1 MNKKD
6 EQALKGGLAALFG
19 GASAETNQA
28 DGQVTEID
36 NNDVEATQ
44 KDEADI
50 IQTIENDR
58 LRDALE
64 AKRNIKRGR
73 PRKDVPVISKANG
86 YGRVCNVVNLEKMDK
101 LREIAFRETLTIKQ
115 VVEAAFDLA
124 IEKYEKKHGEIVP
137 RPDVWKK
144 DASTLFK

>member
-6 EQALKGGLAALFG
+6 EEALKGGLAALFG

-28 DGQVTEID
+28 DEQVTEASI
-36 NNDVEATQ
+36 ND
-44 KDEADI
+44 DEADI
-50 IQTIENDR
+50 IQTIEDDR

>member
-6 EQALKGGLAALFG
+6 EEALKGGLAALFG

-28 DGQVTEID
+28 DEQVTETSIND
-36 NNDVEATQ
+36 N
-44 KDEADI
+44 EADI
-50 IQTIENDR
+50 IQTIEDDR

>member
-1 MNKKD
+1 MNKKN
-6 EQALKGGLAALFG
+6 EEALRGGLAALFG
-19 GASAETNQA
+19 AVSEETNQA
-28 DGQVTEID
+28 DEQVTETSS
-36 NNDVEATQ
+36 NNEVAN
-44 KDEADI
+44 KDEVDI
-50 IQTIENDR
+50 IQTIEDNR
-58 LRDALE
+58 LRDALA

-73 PRKDVPVISKANG
+73 PRKDVPIISKASG
-86 YGRVCNVVNLEKMDK
+86 YGRVCNVVNLKKMDK

-124 IEKYEKKHGEIVP
+124 IENYEKKHGEIVP

>member
-6 EQALKGGLAALFG
+6 EEALKGGLAALFG

-28 DGQVTEID
+28 DEQVTETSI
-36 NNDVEATQ
+36 ND
-44 KDEADI
+44 DEADI
-50 IQTIENDR
+50 IQTIEDDR